1 MPASREEIRAPRADL
16 TADPRRAAR
25 RCYAGTEEISMANSR
40 RTRRAGLFL
49 LLGAVSLSAVGCAGT
64 TISRILAEPQRY
76 TRRGDVRLNGD
87 VVESMSFL
95 GHGAYKLDDG
105 TGTIWVISNHGVPRR
120 GARVKVHG
128 RIRDVVD
135 VSTIMRLPEQIG
147 SGLVMTDAY
156 HRGR

>member
-1 MPASREEIRAPRADL
+1 MANTTL
-16 TADPRRAAR
+16 TRRAAP
-25 RCYAGTEEISMANSR
+25 
-40 RTRRAGLFL
+40 L
-49 LLGAVSLSAVGCAGT
+49 LLAGALALSAMGCAGT

-76 TRRGDVRLNGD
+76 THRGDVRLDGD
-87 VVESMSFL
+87 VTESMSFL

-128 RIRDVVD
+128 KIRDVVD

-147 SGLVMTDAY
+147 SGLVMTDAF
-156 HRGR
+156 HRAR

>member
-1 MPASREEIRAPRADL
+1 MNHPIRM
-16 TADPRRAAR
+16 RAA
-25 RCYAGTEEISMANSR
+25 S
-40 RTRRAGLFL
+40 LV
-49 LLGAVSLSAVGCAGT
+49 LLGLLGLSAVGCART

-76 TRRGDVRLNGD
+76 TRRGDVRLDGD

-105 TGTIWVISNHGVPRR
+105 TGTIWVISSHGVPRR
-120 GARVKVHG
+120 GARVNVHG

>member
-1 MPASREEIRAPRADL
+1 MSDSMKTRAAALVL
-16 TADPRRAAR
+16 TAVV
-25 RCYAGTEEISMANSR
+25 G
-40 RTRRAGLFL
+40 
-49 LLGAVSLSAVGCAGT
+49 LSAVGCART

-76 TRRGDVRLNGD
+76 THRGDVRLDGD
-87 VVESMSFL
+87 VVESLSFL

-105 TGTIWVISNHGVPRR
+105 TGTIWVISSHGVPRR
-120 GARVKVHG
+120 GARVDVHG

-135 VSTIMRLPEQIG
+135 VSTIMRLPEQVG